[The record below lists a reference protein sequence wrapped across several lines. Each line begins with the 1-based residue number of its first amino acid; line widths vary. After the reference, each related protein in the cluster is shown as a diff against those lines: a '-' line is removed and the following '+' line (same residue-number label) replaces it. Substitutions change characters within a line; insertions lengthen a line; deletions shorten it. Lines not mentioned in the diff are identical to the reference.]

1 MLKDNY
7 GGDDMIN
14 WNEAPAWSNCALTTS
29 VDWVGAKRDVGN
41 IEFTIFDGKEYW
53 AEEAKEVCFTIS
65 DEYWRVAEYRPSEHK
80 TITNEKFA
88 DGDDMSIDKVLAER
102 GNRYGAFKDG
112 ANIMQQLKS
121 VMRSTDGWER
131 LTYSQKEA
139 LEMIQHKIG
148 RVLNGDPT
156 YVDSWTDISGYSQL
170 IVSELEGDI
179 R

>member
-1 MLKDNY
+1 
-7 GGDDMIN
+7 
-14 WNEAPAWSNCALTTS
+14 
-29 VDWVGAKRDVGN
+29 
-41 IEFTIFDGKEYW
+41 
-53 AEEAKEVCFTIS
+53 
-65 DEYWRVAEYRPSEHK
+65 
-80 TITNEKFA
+80 
-88 DGDDMSIDKVLAER
+88 MSIDKVLTER

-112 ANIMQQLKS
+112 ANIMQQLKA

-131 LTYSQKEA
+131 LTDSQKEA

-156 YVDSWTDISGYSQL
+156 YVDNFIYISGYSQL

>member
-1 MLKDNY
+1 MFKNNY
-7 GGDDMIN
+7 GGD
-14 WNEAPAWSNCALTTS
+14 
-29 VDWVGAKRDVGN
+29 G
-41 IEFTIFDGKEYW
+41 
-53 AEEAKEVCFTIS
+53 
-65 DEYWRVAEYRPSEHK
+65 
-80 TITNEKFA
+80 
-88 DGDDMSIDKVLAER
+88 MSIDKVLTER

-131 LTYSQKEA
+131 LTDSQKEA

-156 YVDSWTDISGYSQL
+156 YADNFIDIAGYSQL